1 MLDLS
6 LLELEEHLLPSH
18 HLMTKCASRKQAG

>member
-1 MLDLS
+1 MLRSS

-18 HLMTKCASRKQAG
+18 HLTMKRGSGKQAG